1 VRFPGAVTP
10 EQPPQFG
17 QVSDPRI
24 EDLGRADRP
33 GRPATKLLRKLTILI
48 PSGRGA
54 RKLGHDDCREV
65 VLEVEAWIFNA
76 NAINIAGFV
85 LYGEFCAVLPRRYTT
100 FSIAGV

>member
-1 VRFPGAVTP
+1 MRFPGAVTP

-24 EDLGRADRP
+24 EDSRA
-33 GRPATKLLRKLTILI
+33 GRPPWPA
-48 PSGRGA
+48 
-54 RKLGHDDCREV
+54 
-65 VLEVEAWIFNA
+65 EVEAWIFNA